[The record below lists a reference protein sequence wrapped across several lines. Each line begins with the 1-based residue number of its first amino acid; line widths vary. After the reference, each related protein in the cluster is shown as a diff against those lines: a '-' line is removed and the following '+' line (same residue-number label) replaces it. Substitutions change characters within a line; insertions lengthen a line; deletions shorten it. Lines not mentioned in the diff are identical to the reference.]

1 MWAWFMETAPIENIL
16 IIIGVVVMVFG
27 IISIIN
33 RVERWLR
40 KYVNI

>member
-1 MWAWFMETAPIENIL
+1 MWAWMMETAPIENIL